1 VAAKK
6 KRATKRGPQK
16 GAPGAGRPPLA
27 PELRSD
33 ARVTVRFTPAE
44 RALLSKLA
52 AALGVDPAEAVRV
65 SVRLVASQNGVIP

>member
-1 VAAKK
+1 MAAKK
-6 KRATKRGPQK
+6 RAGKRGPRK

-44 RALLSKLA
+44 RVLLSKLA
-52 AALGVDPAEAVRV
+52 DVLGVDPAEAVRV
-65 SVRLVASQNGVIP
+65 SVRLAASHNGVVT

>member
-1 VAAKK
+1 MA
-6 KRATKRGPQK
+6 ATKRRAKKAPRK
-16 GAPGAGRPPLA
+16 RAPGAGRPPLA

-52 AALGVDPAEAVRV
+52 DVLGVDPVEALRV
-65 SVRLVASQNGVIP
+65 SMRLCAAQNGLIS